1 VRCGYTG
8 ANRIIRFIRF
18 QLRVAAVII
27 VRTSAWWSHTM
38 PAEQFPNYSPF
49 TDKIVS
55 LPEAAHLAGVSPD
68 TLRRCHKRQE
78 LKIIKISPRRVG
90 VRLSD
95 LRAFIDARAA

>member
-1 VRCGYTG
+1 MRENQPPPY
-8 ANRIIRFIRF
+8 
-18 QLRVAAVII
+18 
-27 VRTSAWWSHTM
+27 
-38 PAEQFPNYSPF
+38 PPF

-78 LKIIKISPRRVG
+78 LKLIKISPRRVG

-95 LRAFIDARAA
+95 LKAFIDARAA